1 MRVTRRQEI
10 DGSALDD
17 ERVPL
22 AAELTAELKDPIVSD
37 RVVIQSATWYAIAD
51 LDPRT
56 LRPMRIDWTRTLRFS
71 LDGMA
76 RERVMRRQWTFTFR

>member
-1 MRVTRRQEI
+1 MRRR
-10 DGSALDD
+10 SAPRAISASWNVGKL
-17 ERVPL
+17 V
-22 AAELTAELKDPIVSD
+22 AIVSAPIVSD
-37 RVVIQSATWYAIAD
+37 RIAIQSATWFAIAD

-76 RERVMRRQWTFTFR
+76 RERVTRRQWTFTSR